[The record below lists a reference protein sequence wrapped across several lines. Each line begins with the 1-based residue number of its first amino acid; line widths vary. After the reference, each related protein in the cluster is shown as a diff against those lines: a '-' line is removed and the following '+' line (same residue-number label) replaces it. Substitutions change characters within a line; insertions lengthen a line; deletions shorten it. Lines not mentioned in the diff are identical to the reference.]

1 MSGASVAEIHA
12 YPSRPRGFQEPLF
25 PTAESKR
32 AVVEH
37 LLEAPWLARASEL
50 EGRTGEA
57 AHAPRESVELKRSSG
72 RVEVVRLVR
81 GRRCSFWRRRRVV
94 KVVDRWREVGWWWH
108 EDRRKDRLV
117 FRVILSGGGVV
128 DLTRERSGG
137 WFLVGVVD

>member
-1 MSGASVAEIHA
+1 
-12 YPSRPRGFQEPLF
+12 
-25 PTAESKR
+25 
-32 AVVEH
+32 VVEH

-57 AHAPRESVELKRSSG
+57 AHAPRESVELKRSSR
-72 RVEVVRLVR
+72 RVEVVRLGR

-94 KVVDRWREVGWWWH
+94 KVIDRWREVGWWWH
-108 EDRRKDRLV
+108 EDRCKDRLV
-117 FRVILSGGGVV
+117 FRVILSGGGMV